1 MLVTVELS
9 LFDYKACN
17 KNSIHK
23 CGFFHNFKKKNI
35 SSEVKLPKFR
45 HNMQMEYNVF
55 TRENSSI
62 NGISYVIRDW
72 L

>member
-1 MLVTVELS
+1 M
-9 LFDYKACN
+9 N
-17 KNSIHK
+17 
-23 CGFFHNFKKKNI
+23 NI
-35 SSEVKLPKFR
+35 SSKVKLPKYG

-62 NGISYVIRDW
+62 NGISYEIRDW